1 MREPNVNVE
10 PPVALPAPAVAPGVR
25 PMTWR
30 EARTPRW
37 VAVGAQRLVVGFL
50 AFTVLTAVAP
60 WQQTAAGQGQVI
72 AWAPEERQ
80 QVVEAPIGGRVERWF
95 VGEGEHVVAGQV
107 LARVLDNDPL
117 LLDRLRSEQRLVED
131 QLRLARS
138 KVIAGEAKVSAAHA
152 ARDASVAAAEA
163 KAASTQEKA
172 RAEAGALLAAEASEE
187 TARVQLARMEAL
199 AAEGLRSTQEV
210 ENAKLR
216 YDTAAAKVA
225 EQGSK
230 LAAAEQDLLSA
241 DGDLRKALAEGD
253 GKLAVAEGELAAA
266 RSEVAD
272 YEGKLL
278 GSETKVAR
286 QDNQDLIA
294 PTGGIVARIVG
305 GQGGEMVRQ
314 GDVLAVLVPDQSVRS
329 AELLVD
335 GNDARFV
342 QAGDEVRLQFEGW
355 PALQVSGWPA
365 AAVGTWGA
373 TVAMVDPVGDSKGR
387 FRVVVTPGPDGW
399 PPSDLLRIG
408 NRVNGWVL
416 LGQVPLGWEVW
427 RRLNDFPAN
436 DGPDDVDKG
445 AGDPVE
451 RTKAGKAWKK

>member
-1 MREPNVNVE
+1 
-10 PPVALPAPAVAPGVR
+10 
-25 PMTWR
+25 
-30 EARTPRW
+30 
-37 VAVGAQRLVVGFL
+37 VVGFL

-187 TARVQLARMEAL
+187 TARIQLARMEAL

-286 QDNQDLIA
+286 QGQPRSHLSDRRDRRA
-294 PTGGIVARIVG
+294 DRGWAGRRDGPPGRRAGGAGARP
-305 GQGGEMVRQ
+305 VR
-314 GDVLAVLVPDQSVRS
+314 SVRR
-329 AELLVD
+329 A
-335 GNDARFV
+335 
-342 QAGDEVRLQFEGW
+342 AGGRQRR
-355 PALQVSGWPA
+355 ALRAGGRRGPA
-365 AAVGTWGA
+365 AV
-373 TVAMVDPVGDSKGR
+373 
-387 FRVVVTPGPDGW
+387 
-399 PPSDLLRIG
+399 
-408 NRVNGWVL
+408 
-416 LGQVPLGWEVW
+416 
-427 RRLNDFPAN
+427 
-436 DGPDDVDKG
+436 
-445 AGDPVE
+445 
-451 RTKAGKAWKK
+451 